1 METRDWNGYRLSRM
15 MLGTV
20 QFGLP
25 YGVANRTGQP
35 TPGEV
40 RDLVAAAIDGGVNGF
55 DTAAAYGSSEA
66 VLGQALRELKAADR
80 VVVVTKVRPLAPGE
94 LADGRLAAQAIR
106 QSVET
111 SRQRLGIDCLPLVLF
126 HREADGRYLD
136 ELLALRDLGW
146 LQHAGV
152 SCDNRPGPAAA
163 FAAGGRAAALQIPA
177 NVLDPRH
184 ARAGSF
190 RAAAANGVAVFVRSV
205 YLQGLLAMPESD
217 VPPRLQGLVPTRRRL
232 ESLAREAGLALTELA
247 VRGMLGQEGVT
258 CVLAGVETRDQLLD
272 NIALF
277 NRGPLPADLLAAVDA
292 AVPTL
297 PEAWLTPS
305 MWPEWR

>member
-1 METRDWNGYRLSRM
+1 MFAGRPAFDPEGAEPRVRE
-15 MLGTV
+15 
-20 QFGLP
+20 
-25 YGVANRTGQP
+25 
-35 TPGEV
+35 PG
-40 RDLVAAAIDGGVNGF
+40 
-55 DTAAAYGSSEA
+55 
-66 VLGQALRELKAADR
+66 
-80 VVVVTKVRPLAPGE
+80 
-94 LADGRLAAQAIR
+94 AAQAFGH
-106 QSVET
+106 SV
-111 SRQRLGIDCLPLVLF
+111 LPHGQVT
-126 HREADGRYLD
+126 H
-136 ELLALRDLGW
+136 
-146 LQHAGV
+146 H
-152 SCDNRPGPAAA
+152 
-163 FAAGGRAAALQIPA
+163 
-177 NVLDPRH
+177 
-184 ARAGSF
+184 
-190 RAAAANGVAVFVRSV
+190 ANGVAVFVRSV